1 MELCLFQRTGKG
13 EGYSQETFGD
23 GIKLFRQVELDA
35 VALLQGAITDP
46 VFFRETTKLQR
57 MSCN

>member
-13 EGYSQETFGD
+13 DGDSQETFGN
-23 GIKLFRQVELDA
+23 GIKPFRQIDA

-46 VFFRETTKLQR
+46 VFFRETT
-57 MSCN
+57 